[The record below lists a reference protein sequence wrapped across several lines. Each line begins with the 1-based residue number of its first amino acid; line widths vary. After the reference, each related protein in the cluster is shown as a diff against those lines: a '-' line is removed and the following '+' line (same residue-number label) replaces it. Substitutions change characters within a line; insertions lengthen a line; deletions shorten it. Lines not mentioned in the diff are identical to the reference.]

1 MVRKLLKYD
10 LKALLRIWIILSI
23 TALGLSVVA
32 GFGFRIIMGTVN
44 SPQDAIIT
52 LFAFCAVY
60 ISILGLAAY
69 NIVMMILQL
78 VRYYQHFYTDQ
89 GYLTFTLPVKR
100 SELFLSKMLTA
111 VIYNFASFLVT
122 LISIIIVMAIAP
134 ANVYGEGVMLVEAF
148 KMIGNALEIIFTS
161 GLSGAIFILALI
173 AALIHG
179 IAFSP
184 MVIYTA
190 VTIGCVLV
198 KKLKVLASLGIY
210 YASTIIMSIITS
222 ILTWGAN
229 MILVNMGG
237 LSSAYDTYAV
247 LLMVI
252 IVMMMLT
259 VGTVLLYRFNLSR
272 IEKNLNLA

>member
-1 MVRKLLKYD
+1 MLGKLLKYEIKHSARYTAAIYIAT
-10 LKALLRIWIILSI
+10 LAFAAISVIALIANSTW
-23 TALGLSVVA
+23 LGVMSCFMLYIA
-32 GFGFRIIMGTVN
+32 GFASVIV
-44 SPQDAIIT
+44 T
-52 LFAFCAVY
+52 LVSV
-60 ISILGLAAY
+60 IK
-69 NIVMMILQL
+69 N
-78 VRYYQHFYTDQ
+78 FYDTLYGRQ

-122 LISIIIVMAIAP
+122 LISMIIIMAIAP

-148 KMIGNALEIIFTS
+148 KVIGNALEIVFTS
-161 GLSGAIFILALI
+161 GISGAIFILALI

-198 KKLKVLASLGIY
+198 KKLKVLASIGIY
-210 YASTIIMSIITS
+210 YASTIIISIITS

-229 MILVNMGG
+229 MILANMGG